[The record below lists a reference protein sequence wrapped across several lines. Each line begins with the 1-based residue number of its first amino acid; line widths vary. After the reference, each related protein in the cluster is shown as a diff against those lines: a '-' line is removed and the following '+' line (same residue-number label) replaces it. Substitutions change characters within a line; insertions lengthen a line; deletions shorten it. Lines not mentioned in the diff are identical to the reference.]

1 MDNKTDNDN
10 NNKSQFY
17 IQTTFDSVF
26 FNQKYDIIINMFDN
40 IINDENTYKQTLK
53 FFTDND
59 NKSLIPFIPLNKDI
73 VNIILEYIVP
83 LYTSNDIFNWITTI
97 ENELNTLEEEDKFDM
112 VYYDFGCKDYNWA
125 NKRLLSIKAH
135 KLILI
140 KLKTDYCN
148 DKI

>member
-10 NNKSQFY
+10 DNDNKSQFY
-17 IQTTFDSVF
+17 LQTTFDSVF

-53 FFTDND
+53 FFND
-59 NKSLIPFIPLNKDI
+59 NKSLILINKNI
-73 VNIILEYIVP
+73 VNIILEYMVP

-135 KLILI
+135 KLILL

-148 DKI
+148 EKI